1 MNVQLSLILLIS
13 LFFINGCSI
22 LPKFWGDDVKPI
34 EVKQVAVERIKLNIE
49 PPKPLQPEKIEWVVI
64 TPDNVDKVWKKLKS
78 KNKDLVLFGLT
89 DDGYEKLSINMAE
102 IRNFINTQRII
113 ILKYKDYYE
122 KDDSD
127 N

>member
-1 MNVQLSLILLIS
+1 MNAQLSLILLIS

-22 LPKFWGDDVKPI
+22 VPKFWGDDVKPI

-64 TPDNVDKVWKKLKS
+64 TPDNVDKVRKKLKS

>member
-1 MNVQLSLILLIS
+1 VNAQLSLILLIS

-22 LPKFWGDDVKPI
+22 VPKFWGDDVKPI

-78 KNKDLVLFGLT
+78 KNEDLVLFGLT
-89 DDGYEKLSINMAE
+89 DEGYEKLSINMAE

>member
-1 MNVQLSLILLIS
+1 MNAQLSLILLIS

-34 EVKQVAVERIKLNIE
+34 EVKEVAVERIKLNIE

>member
-1 MNVQLSLILLIS
+1 MNAQLSLILLIS

-22 LPKFWGDDVKPI
+22 VPKFWGDDVKPI

-102 IRNFINTQRII
+102 IRNFINSQRII

>member
-1 MNVQLSLILLIS
+1 VNAQLSLILLIS

-49 PPKPLQPEKIEWVVI
+49 SPKPLQPEKIEWVVI

>member
-1 MNVQLSLILLIS
+1 MNVQLSLILLTS

-22 LPKFWGDDVKPI
+22 LPKFWEDDVKPI

-49 PPKPLQPEKIEWVVI
+49 SPKPLQPEKIEWVVI

>member
-1 MNVQLSLILLIS
+1 MNAQLSLILLIS

-22 LPKFWGDDVKPI
+22 VPKFWGDDVKPI

>member
-1 MNVQLSLILLIS
+1 VNVQLSLILLTS

-22 LPKFWGDDVKPI
+22 LPKFWEDDVKPI
-34 EVKQVAVERIKLNIE
+34 EVKKVAVERIKLNIE
-49 PPKPLQPEKIEWVVI
+49 SPKPLQPEKIEWVII

-102 IRNFINTQRII
+102 IRNFINSQRII

>member
-1 MNVQLSLILLIS
+1 MNVQLSLILLTS

-22 LPKFWGDDVKPI
+22 LPKFWEDDVQPI
-34 EVKQVAVERIKLNIE
+34 EVKEVAVERIKLNIE
-49 PPKPLQPEKIEWVVI
+49 APKPLQPEKIEWVVI
-64 TPDNVDKVWKKLKS
+64 TPDNVDKVWKKLKK

-89 DDGYEKLSINMAE
+89 DEGYEKLSINMAE

-122 KDDSD
+122 KD
-127 N
+127 NNVN

>member
-1 MNVQLSLILLIS
+1 MNAQLSLILLIS

-22 LPKFWGDDVKPI
+22 VPKFWGDDVKPI

-49 PPKPLQPEKIEWVVI
+49 PPKPLQPEKIECVVI

>member
-34 EVKQVAVERIKLNIE
+34 EVKEVAVERIKLNIE
-49 PPKPLQPEKIEWVVI
+49 SPKPLQPEKIEWVII
-64 TPDNVDKVWKKLKS
+64 TPDNVDKVWKKLKK
-78 KNKDLVLFGLT
+78 KNEDLVLFGLT
-89 DDGYEKLSINMAE
+89 DEGYEKLSINMAE

>member
-1 MNVQLSLILLIS
+1 MNAQLSLILLIS

-22 LPKFWGDDVKPI
+22 VPKFWGDDVKPI

-49 PPKPLQPEKIEWVVI
+49 PPKPLQPDKIEWVVI

>member
-1 MNVQLSLILLIS
+1 MNAQLSLILLIS

-22 LPKFWGDDVKPI
+22 VPKFWGDDVKPI

-49 PPKPLQPEKIEWVVI
+49 SPKPLQPEKIEWVVI

>member
-1 MNVQLSLILLIS
+1 MNVQLSLILLTS

-34 EVKQVAVERIKLNIE
+34 EVKEVAVERIKLNIE
-49 PPKPLQPEKIEWVVI
+49 SPKPLQPEKIEWVII

-78 KNKDLVLFGLT
+78 KNEDLVLFGLT
-89 DDGYEKLSINMAE
+89 DEGYEKLSINMAE

>member
-1 MNVQLSLILLIS
+1 VNAQLSLILLIS

-22 LPKFWGDDVKPI
+22 VPKFWGDDVKPI

-49 PPKPLQPEKIEWVVI
+49 SPKPLQPEKIEWVVI

>member
-1 MNVQLSLILLIS
+1 MNARHLPTLIIFPFLIS
-13 LFFINGCSI
+13 GCAFPS
-22 LPKFWGDDVKPI
+22 LWKKDVKEI
-34 EVKQVAVERIKLNIE
+34 QVQTQEVKRTHLNIAQ
-49 PPKPLQPEKIEWVVI
+49 PKPLSPQKIEWVII
-64 TPDNVDKVWKKLKS
+64 TPDNVDKVWEKLK
-78 KNKDLVLFGLT
+78 KKDKDLVLFGLT

-102 IRNFINTQRII
+102 IRNFINTQRVI

>member
-1 MNVQLSLILLIS
+1 VNAQLSLILLIS

-22 LPKFWGDDVKPI
+22 VPKFWGDDVKPI

>member
-1 MNVQLSLILLIS
+1 MNAQLSLILLIS

>member
-1 MNVQLSLILLIS
+1 MNAQLSLILLIS

-49 PPKPLQPEKIEWVVI
+49 SPKPLQPEKIEWVVI

>member
-1 MNVQLSLILLIS
+1 MNAQLSLILLIS

-22 LPKFWGDDVKPI
+22 LPKFWEDDVKLI

-49 PPKPLQPEKIEWVVI
+49 SPKPLQPEKIEWVVI